1 MRAAARF
8 GAAAAMAGRRSTASA
23 ASVPPRFSFLGQLAG
38 KPALVLAAA
47 AVTTE
52 DRWATVLPDMSNQ
65 LPVVTGFVTM
75 FGTAAYAYSLIA
87 RRDVRVAE
95 LGEKIASLEGKMVEK
110 MAGVKSEVGAQMVGL
125 EGKMGA
131 QLAGVKSEVGAQIVG
146 LEGKMAGVKT
156 EVGAQM
162 EGLEGKIGAQLAG
175 VKSEVG
181 AQLAGVKSEV
191 GAQLGGVK
199 NELAEKVAG
208 IVTTIDAKMA
218 GSRSEVK
225 AAALEVMK
233 DYGVSI
239 AGGVASKS

>member
-110 MAGVKSEVGAQMVGL
+110 MAGVKSEVGAQ
-125 EGKMGA
+125 
-131 QLAGVKSEVGAQIVG
+131 
-146 LEGKMAGVKT
+146 
-156 EVGAQM
+156 
-162 EGLEGKIGAQLAG
+162 
-175 VKSEVG
+175 
-181 AQLAGVKSEV
+181 LAGVKSEV